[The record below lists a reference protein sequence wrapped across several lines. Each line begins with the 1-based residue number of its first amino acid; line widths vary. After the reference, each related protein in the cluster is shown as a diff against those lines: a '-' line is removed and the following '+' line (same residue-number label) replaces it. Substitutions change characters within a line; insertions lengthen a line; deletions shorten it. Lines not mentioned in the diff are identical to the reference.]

1 MNRRILGFMMTAAT
15 GLIFCPG
22 LSAQQALGRNYSA
35 NGPASAQVRSKNV
48 NPTSPYEKTQ
58 VQANILM
65 NLDRDTDQ
73 FHFIRDNND
82 PYVVTKT
89 YVLKNADPYE
99 IRPFVRNAI
108 MANRVKENNTTV
120 ECIKYNNGKGVLIV
134 SAEEYRFKSHDNGM
148 SIDEIVEAL
157 DKPSVTSSSGQT
169 TFVYFPKYW
178 TSRDLARLVK
188 NVGANIE
195 GDDVE
200 LQRGMDH
207 IDYDTGLNCLFMYIP
222 RYSQKNI
229 EKMLKLYD
237 TPTYEVEIKYN
248 VYEIYAENDAK
259 IGADFQAWKNN
270 AGSDI
275 FSTGARIRDNWSA
288 TWDGGVSKNGYS
300 NTKYV
305 NFNPKWNTR
314 YLDFLVSTGKGSV
327 VTTGEMLVMSQA
339 TGKIESRTNI
349 YNFEDGD
356 KIPDKAVISGC
367 MFPSGDFFVSSTA
380 APAATEGGYRIVAND
395 SSGTP
400 IDFTANFAGQ
410 VTVSRI
416 QGSTVTAYSLRVA
429 SGPGRFAKGGGS
441 VGTTVQAFAFSLEQ
455 AITPAPTLAV
465 PAPSR
470 EWVPVNDWSN
480 AIDMITFKDTKVVTN
495 PAVVGYGFSMTLAP
509 VICEES
515 SMISINMLNDS
526 LVGWNSN
533 GTPRITRDSTVNT
546 KVMLS
551 NKGGRFV
558 IGGLEKRNVVRGVT
572 GVPFL
577 KDMPFLGYLFST
589 ESESTKKAQMVLVI
603 ECRTKDPD
611 SPVKP
616 PVSEDLLAVNKN
628 TSEAGVK
635 NEFGFEQYY
644 LDKDKK

>member
-1 MNRRILGFMMTAAT
+1 MKRKRLCLMTATAA
-15 GLIFCPG
+15 GILLCPE
-22 LSAQQALGRNYSA
+22 LSAQQAMGRNYSA

-82 PYVVTKT
+82 PYVVTRT

-188 NVGANIE
+188 NVGANME

-222 RYSQKNI
+222 RYGQKNI

-270 AGSDI
+270 AGSDL
-275 FSTGARIRDNWSA
+275 FSTGARIRDNWSS
-288 TWDGGVSKNGYS
+288 TWDGGVSKNGS
-300 NTKYV
+300 NNTGYV
-305 NFNPKWNTR
+305 NFNPKWNTK

-327 VTTGEMLVMSQA
+327 VTSGNMLVMSQA
-339 TGKIESRTNI
+339 TGKIECKTNI
-349 YNFEDGD
+349 YNFENGD
-356 KIPDKAVISGC
+356 KIADKAVISGC
-367 MFPSGDFFVSSTA
+367 MYPSGDFVVSSTDPTTVA
-380 APAATEGGYRIVAND
+380 DGAYRIVACD

-400 IDFTANFAGQ
+400 VDVSANFNGTI
-410 VTVSRI
+410 TVSRI
-416 QGSTVTAYSLRVA
+416 QNGTVTSYFVRVSSGAGSLV
-429 SGPGRFAKGGGS
+429 KNGS
-441 VGTTVQAFAFSLEQ
+441 SSSTAQCFSFSLDKVVTN
-455 AITPAPTLAV
+455 ATTGV
-465 PAPSR
+465 K
-470 EWVPVNDWSN
+470 EWVAQTDWSN
-480 AIDMITFKDTKVVTN
+480 AIDMITYKDTKVVTN
-495 PAVVGYGFSMTLAP
+495 PAALAYGFSMSLAP

-515 SMISINMLNDS
+515 SMISISMLNDS
-526 LVGWNSN
+526 LTGWNSN
-533 GTPRITRDSTVNT
+533 GTPRVTRDSTVNT

-551 NKGGRFV
+551 NKGGKFV
-558 IGGLEKRNVVRGVT
+558 IGGLEKKNVVRSVT

-577 KDMPFLGYLFST
+577 KSLPFLGYLFST
-589 ESESTKKAQMVLVI
+589 ESESTKKAQLVLVI
-603 ECRTKDPD
+603 ECTTKDPD

-628 TSEAGVK
+628 TAEAGVK
-635 NEFGFEQYY
+635 NEFGFDQYY